1 MSRRIRRLLLV
12 VVVAVVVVVGGG
24 FAVFALRGSDA
35 PPPPELSAP
44 AAGATATATATP
56 APAGRATWEVAPGD
70 PTFVGYRVREEF
82 VSFGVVDAVGRT
94 GDVSGTVEIDD
105 DTVQGAELET
115 DMTTLRS
122 DESRRDNAL
131 RGRGI
136 ETDRF
141 PTSSFELTGPFELSR
156 KPVRAR
162 GRLTLHGETRPIVAR
177 VSGQRAGDAIELVGS
192 APIDFADFAIEPPSV
207 AGFVTVRDTGRLE
220 FKLRLAER

>member
-1 MSRRIRRLLLV
+1 MLRRLRRVLLV
-12 VVVAVVVVVGGG
+12 LLVLAVVGLGAG

-35 PPPPELSAP
+35 PPPPELPAP
-44 AAGATATATATP
+44 RADATATA
-56 APAGRATWEVAPGD
+56 APAGAVTWEVVPAGG
-70 PTFVGYRVREEF
+70 TFVGYRVREEF

-94 GDVSGTVEIDD
+94 GDVSGSLEIDGD
-105 DTVQGAELET
+105 RVRSAELEA

-141 PTSSFELTGPFELSR
+141 PTASFELTGPFALSR
-156 KPVRAR
+156 TPVRAR
-162 GRLTLHGETRPIVAR
+162 GRLTLHGETQPIVAR
-177 VSGQRAGDAIELVGS
+177 VSGQRDGEAIELVGS
-192 APIDFADFAIEPPSV
+192 APIAFADFGIEPPSV

-220 FKLRLAER
+220 FRLRLRPR